1 MIKKAT
7 AKSAEANA
15 AVRRRAAGLDQRL
28 RMSASVAGLPSIYIA
43 TACLSFFVAPSARA
57 RSTCTQTALLRITPV
72 LKALPGDLSWKI
84 YAVRVFCSSQSL
96 AWAAYTELKR
106 YAQKSQLAA
115 CNTLAKLQHELLQP
129 RSVAFTAR
137 HLPFAPITPSATRA
151 DGAARPWHPWLQPC
165 WQC

>member
-1 MIKKAT
+1 MTRKAT
-7 AKSAEANA
+7 AKSAEADA
-15 AVRRRAAGLDQRL
+15 AVLSRSAGLDQRL
-28 RMSASVAGLPSIYIA
+28 RMSASVAGFPSIYIV
-43 TACLSFFVAPSARA
+43 TACLSFWI
-57 RSTCTQTALLRITPV
+57 RSRRRCEHSGTQCCHCRKSHVPKAFSGNLR
-72 LKALPGDLSWKI
+72 WKI
-84 YAVRVFCSSQSL
+84 YAVQNSCSSQSL

-106 YAQKSQLAA
+106 FTQLAA

-137 HLPFAPITPSATRA
+137 HLSSAPITASATRA

>member
-1 MIKKAT
+1 MTRKAT
-7 AKSAEANA
+7 AKSAEADA
-15 AVRRRAAGLDQRL
+15 AVLSRSAGLDQRL
-28 RMSASVAGLPSIYIA
+28 RMSASVAGFPSIYAA
-43 TACLSFFVAPSARA
+43 TACLSFFVGSR
-57 RSTCTQTALLRITPV
+57 RR
-72 LKALPGDLSWKI
+72 ALPRDTQRCNCYKSHVPKAFSGNLRWKI
-84 YAVRVFCSSQSL
+84 YAVQNSCSSQSL

-106 YAQKSQLAA
+106 FTQKSQLAA

-137 HLPFAPITPSATRA
+137 HLPFAPITASATRA